1 MIKGILYKYLLKAL
15 VIALL
20 GLILFGVVPG
30 LSSVSVIKIIP
41 TSAVRRKSSMT
52 GWQRSARNA

>member
-30 LSSVSVIKIIP
+30 LSTVLLLFIGFHPQCFCHAALVNHP
-41 TSAVRRKSSMT
+41 F
-52 GWQRSARNA
+52 